1 VFILN
6 NDCWCSSSLSW
17 ILRCGTQV
25 DSLKKQGC
33 TQIVIIFL
41 RNVISPLGYR
51 LQYTDL
57 WFYSYRHS
65 AASKFPWHTGR
76 K

>member
-25 DSLKKQGC
+25 DSL
-33 TQIVIIFL
+33 
-41 RNVISPLGYR
+41 
-51 LQYTDL
+51 
-57 WFYSYRHS
+57 
-65 AASKFPWHTGR
+65 SKNKVVLKLSSFSCAM
-76 K
+76 